1 MKINSKHKIIKL
13 REILTDLYSDIGK
26 RLISFSVIS
35 LIINIFFAIFNGYVG
50 FTSRSSWY
58 GAMCAYFLTLF
69 FIRLYIVLRKDN
81 KSETI
86 YRNTGIALLF
96 IEIVLSG
103 ALSLLVRSRG
113 GRSYPGVTIYIISA
127 YTFYKLIVSIIN
139 VLKAGKQDKAHIL
152 ALRKI
157 SNVEALMSLLSL
169 QAALLFSFGDP
180 SSSFSKR
187 FNLITGG
194 VIWCII
200 LGIAIE
206 TLLTRKRRK

>member
-1 MKINSKHKIIKL
+1 MNKL
-13 REILTDLYSDIGK
+13 KDILYELYSDRDK
-26 RLISFSVIS
+26 RLIFFSVIG
-35 LIINIFFAIFNGYVG
+35 LIVDIFFAAFNGYIG
-50 FTSRSSWY
+50 LASRSSWY

-81 KSETI
+81 KNEFI
-86 YRNTGIALLF
+86 YRKTGIALLF

-103 ALSLLVRSRG
+103 SMALLAMERG
-113 GRSYPGVTIYIISA
+113 GRSYPGVTIYMASA

-139 VLKAGKQDKAHIL
+139 VIKAGKQDKAYIL

-157 SNVEALMSLLSL
+157 SHVEALISLLSL
-169 QAALLFSFGDP
+169 QAALFFSFGDP

-187 FNLITGG
+187 FNIITGG

-206 TLLTRKRRK
+206 TLRTSKNRNNSRSP